1 METNNKFKIFL
12 VDDNPVCINMYK
24 RFLNKMGYQAISS
37 FNGSADLLKAI
48 AEKPDLIFLDYYL
61 DELNGMDLLQ
71 LVKKRFPNTVIVLI
85 SGQKDLM
92 VAVKSLQKGAFDYI
106 IKDEFTADK
115 MELIVSKAVSIRAA
129 WARKDRK
136 TAIKKL
142 VSATGLV
149 SLLFFFKKRFFILAI
164 ILLGEFFAA
173 KAQTGNYPCLNIQNF
188 GVVVNGAG
196 DCSDSLQRA
205 IESAAVTGSAIC
217 MPAGIY
223 RTSKTINLL
232 AGVSLIGAG
241 MGTNADPTP
250 YNGTLIYYTGDS
262 AAITIT
268 GTNSAIK
275 DLTVY
280 NFGGTASAG
289 VVLLAD
295 SELLESVAM
304 TDILIYGFTGGT
316 AFLLQAEQHGG
327 IGYCS
332 FYDVFVR
339 HARIGIHIL
348 QSDTGSFV
356 NSNSFFHGAVSG
368 GGFDDC
374 ILVDGG
380 DNNVFYSTVIEPYTS
395 TYGHLVVNT
404 GQITGENIRVEAD
417 RQPAGTPVIN
427 FGPNSALSSLT
438 GFYGG
443 GLVIN
448 QGNNTILLASPG
460 YTGENNPGYNQFINA
475 AFLLPASN
483 GIPAYWTVSNPT
495 VIVTTTTEQVIVGEK
510 VLSVQVPPGVT
521 CDFYPVSGYAP
532 ALASNPLYTY
542 ANFNLLAKTTV
553 PGVVKL
559 TYNYSGGL
567 VSSVAQNGSG
577 TWETI
582 GLQVMTSPLLNPNPK
597 INLNNSAGTDTLTV
611 GLTSPSFN
619 FGSTVPQRDAA
630 VITAAGGIIT
640 GTLTTS
646 VTGSYS
652 FIGGTNYLVLPNN
665 GNAFVLTGT
674 LTISRIN
681 YLTAGRFPSGT
692 IINLLFNNAGITV
705 QSGAYISL
713 KSSFTA
719 SAANTSLTLLSNGD
733 GTWREVNRNN

>member
-1 METNNKFKIFL
+1 M
-12 VDDNPVCINMYK
+12 
-24 RFLNKMGYQAISS
+24 
-37 FNGSADLLKAI
+37 
-48 AEKPDLIFLDYYL
+48 
-61 DELNGMDLLQ
+61 Q
-71 LVKKRFPNTVIVLI
+71 LSLRLSVLP
-85 SGQKDLM
+85 
-92 VAVKSLQKGAFDYI
+92 
-106 IKDEFTADK
+106 
-115 MELIVSKAVSIRAA
+115 
-129 WARKDRK
+129 
-136 TAIKKL
+136 
-142 VSATGLV
+142 
-149 SLLFFFKKRFFILAI
+149 I
-164 ILLGEFFAA
+164 ILLIELTTAYG
-173 KAQTGNYPCLNIQNF
+173 QTGNYPCLNVQNF

-196 DCSDSLQRA
+196 DCSDSLQVA
-205 IESAAVTGSAIC
+205 IDSAAVTGSAIC

-223 RTSKTINLL
+223 RTSHTINLL
-232 AGVSLIGAG
+232 PGVSLIGAG
-241 MGTNADPTP
+241 MGANANPTP
-250 YNGTLIYYTGDS
+250 NNGTLIYYTGDS
-262 AAITIT
+262 AAIKIT
-268 GTNSAIK
+268 GTNSALK

-289 VVLLAD
+289 IVLLAD
-295 SELLESVAM
+295 SELLQSVM
-304 TDILIYGFTGGT
+304 LSHILIYGFTGGT

-339 HARIGIHIL
+339 HALIGIHIL

-356 NSNSFFHGAVSG
+356 NSNSFFHGAISG
-368 GGFDDC
+368 GGYADC

-404 GQITGENIRVEAD
+404 GQIIGENIRIEAD
-417 RQPAGTPVIN
+417 QQPAGTPVIN
-427 FGPNSALSSLT
+427 FGPNSALSRLT

-448 QGNNTILLASPG
+448 QGNNTILLAAPD
-460 YTGENNPGYNQFINA
+460 YAGENNPGYNQFINS

-483 GIPAYWTVSNPT
+483 GIPAYWTVSNPA
-495 VIVTTTTEQVIVGEK
+495 VVVTTTTEQVIDGEK
-510 VLSVQVPPGVT
+510 VLSVQVPPGIN
-521 CDFYPVSGYAP
+521 CNFYPAPGYGP
-532 ALASNPLYTY
+532 SLASDPLYTY
-542 ANFNLLAKTTV
+542 ANFNVLAKTTV

-567 VSSVAQNGSG
+567 VSSVAQSGSG

-582 GLQVMTSPLLNPNPK
+582 GLQVTTSPLLNPNPQ

-619 FGSTVPQRDAA
+619 FGSTVPQRDAP

-646 VTGSYS
+646 VCSTYS
-652 FIGGTNYLVLPNN
+652 FIAGTTYLVLPNN
-665 GNAFVLTGT
+665 GNAFILSGA

-681 YLTAGRFPSGT
+681 YLTTGRFPSGT
-692 IINLLFNNAGITV
+692 TVTLLFNNSGCTV
-705 QSGAYISL
+705 QSSAYISL
-713 KSSFTA
+713 KSSFTS